1 MRRRPIC
8 QSRPVP
14 IRNLALVLLSVTA
27 STTATACSAFCTETA
42 LEARPASGT
51 PLTLEA
57 VLTSDGAPVSGGRV
71 AFYTRA
77 TGPAGGEEGRLIA
90 QATTDSSGVARHVV
104 QSGKQGLHYEGAK
117 LNGYKA
123 TFDNLDEL
131 NGVRYCS
138 SAAEGGIRD

>member
-1 MRRRPIC
+1 MI
-8 QSRPVP
+8 S
-14 IRNLALVLLSVTA
+14 IRSLLLALAAVAT
-27 STTATACSAFCTETA
+27 STTASACGAFCTDTA

-57 VLTSDGAPVSGGRV
+57 VLTSDGSPVAGGRV

-104 QSGKQGLHYEGAK
+104 QSGKQALAYEGAT
-117 LNGYKA
+117 LNGYRT
-123 TFDNLDEL
+123 TFDNLDEV

-138 SAAEGGIRD
+138 SSADGSFRD

>member
-1 MRRRPIC
+1 ML
-8 QSRPVP
+8 
-14 IRNLALVLLSVTA
+14 IRNLLLVLLAVAA
-27 STTATACSAFCTETA
+27 STAVTACSAFCTSTS

-57 VLTSDGAPVSGGRV
+57 VLTSDGSPVSGGRV

-77 TGPAGGEEGRLIA
+77 TGPNGGEEGRLIA

-104 QSGKQGLHYEGAK
+104 QGGRAALDYPGAT

-123 TFDNLDEL
+123 TFDNLDKL

-138 SAAEGGIRD
+138 SAAEGSIS

>member
-1 MRRRPIC
+1 
-8 QSRPVP
+8 
-14 IRNLALVLLSVTA
+14 LFVLLTVAA
-27 STTATACSAFCTETA
+27 STAATACSAFCTDAA

-57 VLTSDGAPVSGGRV
+57 VLTSDGEPVSGGRV

-77 TGPAGGEEGRLIA
+77 TGPGGGEEGRLIA
-90 QATTDSSGVARHVV
+90 QATSGSDGVARHVV
-104 QSGKQGLHYEGAK
+104 QGGKSALDYEGAT
-117 LNGYKA
+117 LNGYRV

-138 SAAEGGIRD
+138 SSAEGSISF